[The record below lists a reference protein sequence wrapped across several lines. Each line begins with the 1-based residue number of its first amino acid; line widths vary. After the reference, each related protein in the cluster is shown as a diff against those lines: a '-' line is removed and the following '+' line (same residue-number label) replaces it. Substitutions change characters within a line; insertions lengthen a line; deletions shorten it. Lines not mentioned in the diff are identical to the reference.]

1 VNDGFTND
9 GSGVEL
15 MYVGQIP
22 GFAMDVDLDGIALA
36 PMRDSLSAWLTEVGV
51 HEEPRRAVVLAAHE
65 AAATAVMHATAP
77 QVIHVSTT
85 LLDEHVLVE
94 VANRPTDLVVA
105 DLPAPALDRERT
117 FALLSSLVEHAEIET
132 TSSGLTIRLWE
143 SLSRRV

>member
-1 VNDGFTND
+1 
-9 GSGVEL
+9 
-15 MYVGQIP
+15 
-22 GFAMDVDLDGIALA
+22 
-36 PMRDSLSAWLTEVGV
+36 
-51 HEEPRRAVVLAAHE
+51 VLAAHE

>member
-1 VNDGFTND
+1 
-9 GSGVEL
+9 

-22 GFAMDVDLDGIALA
+22 RFAMDVDLDGIALA

-105 DLPAPALDRERT
+105 ASARSPSSAP
-117 FALLSSLVEHAEIET
+117 SSST
-132 TSSGLTIRLWE
+132 PR
-143 SLSRRV
+143 SRRRARA